1 MDAFYN
7 SLMRKL
13 IPDFD
18 SEYRRE
24 KRKGRDIPSATRTPS
39 MQDYIEKRLTEV
51 HYSAVDYKFCDK
63 FLAVLAAV
71 VLIVSLPYF
80 HIGVFYLKI
89 WVPDKPP
96 VDKRACTC
104 SCFDTVFRG
113 SYEMPGLV
121 TYKHVYFNATSN
133 TFKIW
138 VFTVVF
144 ILLAYESIKYLVNVY
159 RTSSFRRSWLAL
171 YLINVYPHY
180 YSWWSFFSYYNE
192 EFYTFFGHH
201 MFFCVTEILVT
212 VIVLNLCNA
221 KNELK
226 AWKMLMILAINLVH
240 VIVSGSDQFIAHVLQ
255 GYGTNFQNARNI
267 GLMVPDVLHLAIP
280 AYELLQYARA
290 NNLRFTQLCYK
301 EEAMLLFTFVI
312 LASLVGRIV

>member
-13 IPDFD
+13 LPDFD
-18 SEYRRE
+18 NKYRRE
-24 KRKGRDIPSATRTPS
+24 KKTKTVVPSATRSPS
-39 MQDYIEKRLTEV
+39 MQDYIERRLTEV
-51 HYSAVDYKFCDK
+51 HYSAVEYKFCDK
-63 FLAVLAAV
+63 FLPALAAV
-71 VLIVSLPYF
+71 VLIVLLPYL

-89 WVPDKPP
+89 WVPDKPQ

-138 VFTVVF
+138 IFTVLF
-144 ILLAYESIKYLVNVY
+144 ILLGYESIKYLVHVY

-171 YLINVYPHY
+171 YIINIYPHY

-201 MFFCVTEILVT
+201 MFFCITEIIVT
-212 VIVLNLCNA
+212 AIVLNLCNK

-255 GYGTNFQNARNI
+255 GFGTSFQNARNI
-267 GLMVPDVLHLAIP
+267 GLMVPDILHLAIP
-280 AYELLQYARA
+280 FYELVLFTRS
-290 NNLRFTQLCYK
+290 NNLRLSELCYK
-301 EEAMLLFTFVI
+301 EEALLLFTFII